1 MTHRII
7 AVVLFVAVTDDEEIR
22 NYLRSV
28 QSSLH
33 VSRKHRRRA
42 LEEIETHI
50 HVGSVQHMSAGATRS
65 EAVEQV
71 IAELGPPEISFVEN
85 TTPASRITGVRRWL
99 PLMLPAA
106 LLTMAVMAMVWTIV
120 AGLEDGWT
128 YGHQLATWWY
138 GRFVAI
144 DALLVWAAVF
154 AIRRAN
160 SDPAWRRGAWACTG
174 CVDAHLIL
182 DYGPRLLL
190 AIA

>member
-1 MTHRII
+1 MYR
-7 AVVLFVAVTDDEEIR
+7 ASTDVGR
-22 NYLRSV
+22 WRRS
-28 QSSLH
+28 
-33 VSRKHRRRA
+33 K
-42 LEEIETHI
+42 THI
-50 HVGSVQHMSAGATRS
+50 HVGSVQHMSAGATRKL

-85 TTPASRITGVRRWL
+85 ATPASRITGVRRWL

-128 YGHQLATWWY
+128 YGHQGPATWWY

-154 AIRRAN
+154 AIRRA
-160 SDPAWRRGAWACTG
+160 DRRILPG
-174 CVDAHLIL
+174 DAELGHARAASMPI
-182 DYGPRLLL
+182 
-190 AIA
+190 